1 MFDFIHSHKR
11 AIQIVLF
18 LFLIPPFMFF
28 GIDRFQ
34 NSGGGETVAS
44 VGDYR
49 VTQQEFARALRERQE
64 AIQRVT
70 GGRAGPELLDSAEL
84 RSEVL
89 EALIRR
95 QLLLNRATRTGMTV
109 TDGQLQSM
117 IGDLPAFQSEGKFSF
132 PLYEQYL
139 RSRGMTPAMF
149 EASARQD
156 LLLGQLDDA
165 FGETSFVPRTVIDLL
180 ARLSEQQREVSTFTI
195 APDKF
200 TSEIK
205 LDPDAAKKY
214 YDSNQSEFRI
224 PEQVRVEYVTLTVD
238 SLMAQIA
245 LDPAE
250 VRKYYD
256 ENRGQFETKQE
267 RQASH
272 ILIAVDASA
281 SAAEKQKARARAD
294 ELYQQIK
301 QKPDRFGE
309 LAKQYSQDPG
319 SAAMGG
325 DLGYF
330 SRGSMPKPFDE
341 AVFAMKVGEISPPV
355 ETQYGFHIIRLTHI
369 KGGEVRSFEE
379 ARTQI
384 ETDLKRQ
391 RAGRRFA
398 EIAEQFNN
406 VVFEQSES
414 LQPAAELAKTNVRQ
428 SGWMTRE
435 HAADQMLNSPKLR
448 QAVFSE
454 DVLTNKRNSQVVE
467 VTPGVLV
474 AARLLEHKPAAVQ
487 PFEEVSAAIAKKLTL
502 RRAAQLAAQEG
513 RERLEKLKRGGDA
526 QVTWGAAQLVA
537 RNDAKGF
544 SEAVLRQAFRA
555 DAAKLP
561 AYTGIDNP
569 QGGYTLIRVSRVVE
583 QEKVDADRRKQI
595 AEALRQLRG
604 QESML
609 AYVESLKHKEAVKI
623 SKELIE
629 KKE

>member
-11 AIQIVLF
+11 AIQVVLF
-18 LFLIPPFMFF
+18 LFLIPPFLFF
-28 GIDRFQ
+28 GVDRLQ
-34 NSGGGETVAS
+34 NPAGSETVAS
-44 VGDYR
+44 VGDFR
-49 VTQQEFARALRERQE
+49 ITQQEFARALRERQE

-70 GGRAGPELLDSAEL
+70 GGRASPELLDSAEL

-95 QLLLNRATRTGMTV
+95 QLLLNRAMRSGMAV
-109 TDGQLQSM
+109 SDGQLQSM
-117 IGDLPAFQSEGKFSF
+117 IGDLPAFQNEGKFSF
-132 PLYEQYL
+132 QLYEQYL
-139 RSRGMTPAMF
+139 SSRGITPAMF
-149 EASARQD
+149 EANARQD
-156 LLLGQLDDA
+156 LLLRQLDDA

-200 TSEIK
+200 APEIK
-205 LDPDAAKKY
+205 LDADATKKY

-224 PEQVRVEYVTLTVD
+224 PEQVRVEYVTLTLD
-238 SLMAQIA
+238 SLMSQIP

-294 ELYQQIK
+294 ELYQQLK

-319 SAAMGG
+319 SAANGG
-325 DLGYF
+325 DLGFF
-330 SRGSMPKPFDE
+330 SRGGMPKPFE
-341 AVFAMKVGEISPPV
+341 ETVFAMKAGEIAPPV
-355 ETQYGFHIIRLTHI
+355 ETQYGFHIIRLTNI

-379 ARTQI
+379 TRGQI
-384 ETDLKRQ
+384 EKELRRQ
-391 RAGRRFA
+391 RAGRKFA

-428 SGWMTRE
+428 SGWITRE
-435 HAADQMLNSPKLR
+435 HAADQALDNPKLR

-467 VTPGVLV
+467 VAPGVLV
-474 AARLLEHKPAAVQ
+474 AARLLEHKPSAVQ
-487 PFEEVSAAIAKKLTL
+487 PFEAVRAAIAKKLTL
-502 RRAAQLAAQEG
+502 QRAAQLAAQEG
-513 RERLEKLKRGGDA
+513 RERLEKLKRGDGA
-526 QVTWGAAQLVA
+526 QVTWGATQLVG
-537 RNDAKGF
+537 RSDPKGF

-555 DAAKLP
+555 DAVKLP
-561 AYTGIDNP
+561 AYTGIDDP
-569 QGGYTLIRVSRVVE
+569 KGGYTLIRVSRVVE
-583 QEKVDADRRKQI
+583 QEKVDAERRKQV

-609 AYVESLKHKEAVKI
+609 AYVESLKQKEAVKI

>member
-1 MFDFIHSHKR
+1 MFEFIHSHKR
-11 AIQIVLF
+11 AIQVVLF

-34 NSGGGETVAS
+34 GSGDGETVAS
-44 VGDYR
+44 VGDNR
-49 VTQQEFARALRERQE
+49 ITQREFAQALRERQE
-64 AIQRVT
+64 AIQRFT
-70 GGRAGPELLDSAEL
+70 GGRATPELLDSAEL

-95 QLLLNRATRTGMTV
+95 QLLLNRATRTGMAV

-117 IGDLPAFQSEGKFSF
+117 IGGLPAFQNEGKFSF

-149 EASARQD
+149 EASVRQD
-156 LLLGQLDDA
+156 LLLGQVDDA
-165 FGETSFVPRTVIDLL
+165 FGETSFVPRTVVDVL
-180 ARLSEQQREVSTFTI
+180 ARLSEQQREVSTFSI

-200 TSEIK
+200 TSQIK

-214 YDSNQSEFRI
+214 YDSNQGEFRI
-224 PEQVRVEYVTLTVD
+224 PEQVRVDYVTLTVD
-238 SLMAQIA
+238 SLMSQIA
-245 LDPAE
+245 IDPAE

-256 ENRGQFETKQE
+256 QNRAQFETKQE

-272 ILIAVDASA
+272 ILIAVDAAA
-281 SAAEKQKARARAD
+281 SAEEKKKARARAD
-294 ELYQQIK
+294 ELYQQVK
-301 QKPDRFGE
+301 QKPERFGE

-319 SAAMGG
+319 SAANGG

-330 SRGSMPKPFDE
+330 GRGAMPKPFEE
-341 AVFAMKVGEISPPV
+341 AAFAMKAGEISPPV
-355 ETQYGFHIIRLTHI
+355 ETRYGFHIIRLTNI
-369 KGGEVRSFEE
+369 KGGEVRSFED
-379 ARTQI
+379 ARSQI
-384 ETDLKRQ
+384 EADLKRQ
-391 RAGRRFA
+391 RAGRKFA

-435 HAADQMLNSPKLR
+435 HAADQLLNNPKLR

-454 DVLTNKRNSQVVE
+454 DVLNNKRNSQVVE
-467 VTPGVLV
+467 VSSGVLV

-487 PFEEVSAAIAKKLTL
+487 PFEEVSAAIVKKLTL
-502 RRAAQLAAQEG
+502 QRAAQLAAQEG
-513 RERLEKLKRGGDA
+513 REQLEKLKRGNEA
-526 QVTWGAAQLVA
+526 QVTWGATQLVG
-537 RNDAKGF
+537 RKEAKGF

-555 DAAKLP
+555 DTAKLP
-561 AYTGIDNP
+561 AYTGIDTPN
-569 QGGYTLIRVSRVVE
+569 GGYTLVRVSRVVE
-583 QEKVDADRRKQI
+583 QDKLDTDRRKQV

-604 QESML
+604 QEGML
-609 AYVESLKHKEAVKI
+609 AYVESLKQKDAVKI
-623 SKELIE
+623 NKDAIE
-629 KKE
+629 KKQ

>member
-11 AIQIVLF
+11 AIQVVLF
-18 LFLIPPFMFF
+18 LFLIPPFLFF
-28 GIDRFQ
+28 GVDRLQ
-34 NSGGGETVAS
+34 NPGGSETVAS

-89 EALIRR
+89 DALIRR

-117 IGDLPAFQSEGKFSF
+117 IGDLPAFQNEGKFSF
-132 PLYEQYL
+132 QLYEEYL

-214 YDSNQSEFRI
+214 YDTNQSEFRI

-238 SLMAQIA
+238 SLMSQIT

-319 SAAMGG
+319 SAANGG

-330 SRGSMPKPFDE
+330 SRGSMPKPFEE
-341 AVFAMKVGEISPPV
+341 AVFAMKAGEISPPV
-355 ETQYGFHIIRLTHI
+355 ETQYGFHIIRLTNI

-379 ARTQI
+379 ARSQI

-391 RAGRRFA
+391 RAGRKFA

-406 VVFEQSES
+406 VAFEQSES

-435 HAADQMLNSPKLR
+435 HAADQVLNNPKLR

-474 AARLLEHKPAAVQ
+474 AARLLEHKPSAVQ
-487 PFEEVSAAIAKKLTL
+487 PFEEVSEAIAKKLTL
-502 RRAAQLAAQEG
+502 QRAAQLAAQEG
-513 RERLEKLKRGGDA
+513 RERLEKLKRGDDA

-537 RNDAKGF
+537 RNNAKGF

-569 QGGYTLIRVSRVVE
+569 KGGYTLIRVSRVVD

-609 AYVESLKHKEAVKI
+609 AYVESLKQKEAVKI

>member
-1 MFDFIHSHKR
+1 MFEFIHSHKR

-34 NSGGGETVAS
+34 GSGGGETVAS
-44 VGDYR
+44 VGDNR
-49 VTQQEFARALRERQE
+49 ITQREFAQALRERQE
-64 AIQRVT
+64 AIQRFT
-70 GGRAGPELLDSAEL
+70 GGRATPELLDSAEL

-95 QLLLNRATRTGMTV
+95 QLLLNRATRTGMAV

-117 IGDLPAFQSEGKFSF
+117 IGGLPAFQNDGKFSF

-149 EASARQD
+149 EASVRQD
-156 LLLGQLDDA
+156 LLLGQVDDA
-165 FGETSFVPRTVIDLL
+165 FGETSFVPRTVVDVL
-180 ARLSEQQREVSTFTI
+180 ARLSEQQREVSTFSI

-200 TSEIK
+200 TSQIK
-205 LDPDAAKKY
+205 LDSDAAKKY
-214 YDSNQSEFRI
+214 YDSNQGEFRI

-238 SLMAQIA
+238 SLMSQIA
-245 LDPAE
+245 IDPAE

-256 ENRGQFETKQE
+256 QNRAQFETKQE

-272 ILIAVDASA
+272 ILIAVDAAA
-281 SAAEKQKARARAD
+281 SAEEKKKARARAD
-294 ELYQQIK
+294 ELYQQVK
-301 QKPDRFGE
+301 QKPERFGE

-319 SAAMGG
+319 SAANGG

-330 SRGSMPKPFDE
+330 GRGAMPKPFEE
-341 AVFAMKVGEISPPV
+341 AAFAMKAGEISPPV
-355 ETQYGFHIIRLTHI
+355 ETRYGFHIIRLTNI
-369 KGGEVRSFEE
+369 KGGEVRSFED
-379 ARTQI
+379 ARSQI

-391 RAGRRFA
+391 RAGRKFA

-435 HAADQMLNSPKLR
+435 HAADQLLNNPKLR

-454 DVLTNKRNSQVVE
+454 DVLNNKRNSQVVE
-467 VTPGVLV
+467 VSSGVLV

-487 PFEEVSAAIAKKLTL
+487 PFEEVSAAIVKKLTL
-502 RRAAQLAAQEG
+502 QRAAQLAAQEG
-513 RERLEKLKRGGDA
+513 REQLEKLKHGNEA
-526 QVTWGAAQLVA
+526 QVTWGATQLVG
-537 RNDAKGF
+537 RKEAKGF

-555 DAAKLP
+555 DTAKLP
-561 AYTGIDNP
+561 AYTGIDTPN
-569 QGGYTLIRVSRVVE
+569 GGYTLVRISRVVE
-583 QEKVDADRRKQI
+583 QDKLDTDRRKQV

-604 QESML
+604 QEGML
-609 AYVESLKHKEAVKI
+609 AYVESLKQKDAVKI
-623 SKELIE
+623 NKDAIE
-629 KKE
+629 KKQ

>member
-1 MFDFIHSHKR
+1 MFDFIHAHKR
-11 AIQIVLF
+11 AIQVVLF

-34 NSGGGETVAS
+34 SSGGGETVAN
-44 VGDYR
+44 VGSYR

-70 GGRAGPELLDSAEL
+70 GGRASPELLDSAEL

-109 TDGQLQSM
+109 SDGQLQST
-117 IGDLPAFQSEGKFSF
+117 IGGLPAFQNEGKFSF
-132 PLYEQYL
+132 QLYEQYL
-139 RSRGMTPAMF
+139 RSRGMTAPMF
-149 EASARQD
+149 EASVRQD

-165 FGETSFVPRTVIDLL
+165 FGETSFVPRTVIEVL
-180 ARLSEQQREVSTFTI
+180 ARLSEQQREISTFTI
-195 APDKF
+195 TPDKF
-200 TSEIK
+200 TPEIK
-205 LDPDAAKKY
+205 LDAGAAKKY
-214 YDSNQSEFRI
+214 YDTNQSEFRI
-224 PEQVRVEYVTLTVD
+224 PEQVRLEYVTLTVD
-238 SLMAQIA
+238 SLMSQIA

-256 ENRGQFETKQE
+256 ENRNQFETKQE

-281 SAAEKQKARARAD
+281 SAEEKQKARAKAD
-294 ELYQQIK
+294 ELYQQVK

-319 SAAMGG
+319 SAANGG

-330 SRGSMPKPFDE
+330 GRGSMPKPFEE
-341 AVFAMKVGEISPPV
+341 AVFAMKAGEISPPV
-355 ETQYGFHIIRLTHI
+355 ETQYGFHIIRLANI
-369 KGGEVRSFEE
+369 KGGEVRSFED
-379 ARTQI
+379 ARGQI
-384 ETDLKRQ
+384 EKELKRQ
-391 RAGRRFA
+391 RAGRKFA

-414 LQPAAELAKTNVRQ
+414 LQPAAELAKTDVRQ
-428 SGWMTRE
+428 SGWVTRE
-435 HAADQMLNSPKLR
+435 HAADQALDNPKLR

-454 DVLTNKRNSQVVE
+454 DVLKNKRNSQVVE
-467 VTPGVLV
+467 VAPGVLV
-474 AARLLEHKPAAVQ
+474 AARLLEHKAPAVQ
-487 PFEEVSAAIAKKLTL
+487 PFEAVSAAIGKKLTL
-502 RRAAQLAAQEG
+502 QHAAQLATQEG
-513 RERLEKLKRGGDA
+513 RERLEKLKRGDGA
-526 QVTWGAAQLVA
+526 QVTWGTPQLA
-537 RNDAKGF
+537 GRSDAKGF
-544 SEAVLRQAFRA
+544 SEAVLKQAFRA
-555 DAAKLP
+555 NTAKLP

-583 QEKVDADRRKQI
+583 QEKVDADRRKQV

-609 AYVESLKHKEAVKI
+609 AYVESLKQKEAVKI
-623 SKELIE
+623 SKEVIE
-629 KKE
+629 KKQ